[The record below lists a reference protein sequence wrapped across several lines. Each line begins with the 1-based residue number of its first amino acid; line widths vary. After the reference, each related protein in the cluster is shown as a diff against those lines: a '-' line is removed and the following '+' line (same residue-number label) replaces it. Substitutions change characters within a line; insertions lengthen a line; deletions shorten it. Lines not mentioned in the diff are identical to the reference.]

1 MVLRENSAELIH
13 ERMKY
18 VSRKLSL
25 QNKSTESISDELMG
39 IAHLLNEHID
49 LIRSSVSQSE
59 YVSEDDYEEIDELR
73 TILNA
78 IDDIEIAL
86 SEGDSHYQLQIR
98 INDEIDVLEKV
109 TKLSR

>member
-1 MVLRENSAELIH
+1 LRENSTELIH
-13 ERMKY
+13 ERMKH
-18 VSRKLSL
+18 VSQKLSL
-25 QNKSTESISDELMG
+25 QNKSTASISDELIG

-49 LIRSSVSQSE
+49 LIRTSDPESE
-59 YVSEDDYEEIDELR
+59 YVSADDYEEIDEIR

-98 INDEIDVLEKV
+98 INDEIDALEKV